1 MQNNGWTK
9 CVFNPEEKPEFSSH
23 DQEKTQKE
31 ALINRIAYLY
41 NSTTIKNLQQA
52 FLCGLKEDTI
62 QKILSRVEEI
72 IKERQDKK
80 DGLKDKEISLIKGTV
95 DTKSTLSL

>member
-41 NSTTIKNLQQA
+41 NST
-52 FLCGLKEDTI
+52 
-62 QKILSRVEEI
+62 KICS
-72 IKERQDKK
+72 KHFY
-80 DGLKDKEISLIKGTV
+80 V
-95 DTKSTLSL
+95 D